1 MKSWTLSLQ
10 RFLYGVAKVE
20 SNSAREPRSRTSGDR
35 QCIELHSLPVVAAPF
50 PVTGYVPRNPLLT
63 SCIPSTPIRTRAHGP
78 LVGSVGHIG
87 GADSKCFAEHPRTEC
102 AGIIAGSWSPLL
114 PAEVRT
120 RLQLVSQPG
129 SNKERGMIKNI
140 GLRERARS

>member
-1 MKSWTLSLQ
+1 MKLDTI
-10 RFLYGVAKVE
+10 FAKV
-20 SNSAREPRSRTSGDR
+20 SLWGLPRWKVTPLENLEGRTSRDR

>member
-20 SNSAREPRSRTSGDR
+20 SNSAREPRSRTSRDR

-102 AGIIAGSWSPLL
+102 AGIIAGSWFAT
-114 PAEVRT
+114 PARRGEDSIAAGESA
-120 RLQLVSQPG
+120 RL
-129 SNKERGMIKNI
+129 
-140 GLRERARS
+140 